1 MSDYILNGEF
11 RHDLGKGASRRLR
24 REGKVPAILYG
35 ADRDPRPLTVMQK
48 DLLLLLQNEG
58 FYSSVITLSVDG
70 KEQPA
75 IVKDLHR
82 HPARPIILHIDLQ
95 RVRDDVE
102 IRMNVPLHFL
112 GEKVAPGMKAGGTVS
127 RISNEL
133 EVVCLPKYL
142 PEFIDIDLS
151 KLELDDV
158 VKLSDVTLPEGVEL
172 AHPPTEE
179 HDPVVVSIH
188 VVRVQVEVEEGEE
201 AAEEVAAVEEEE
213 KAED

>member
-1 MSDYILNGEF
+1 MSNYVINAEF
-11 RHDLGKGASRRLR
+11 RDDLGKGASRRLR

-35 ADRDPRPLTVMQK
+35 AGRDPRTLTVLQK
-48 DLLLLLQNEG
+48 DLLLVLENEG
-58 FYSSVITLSVDG
+58 FYSSVISLKVGD

-75 IVKDLHR
+75 ILKDLHR
-82 HPARPIILHIDLQ
+82 HPAKPIILHLDLQ

-112 GEKVAPGMKAGGTVS
+112 GENVAPGVKAGGTVS

-133 EVVCLPKYL
+133 EIVCLPKYL

-151 KLELDDV
+151 AMELDDM
-158 VKLSDVTLPEGVEL
+158 VKLSDVKLPEGVEL

-179 HDPVVVSIH
+179 HDPSVVSIH
-188 VVRVQVEVEEGEE
+188 MVRVQVEVEEGEE
-201 AAEEVAAVEEEE
+201 DEVEVAAEEE
-213 KAED
+213 KDED

>member
-1 MSDYILNGEF
+1 MSNYVINAEF
-11 RHDLGKGASRRLR
+11 RDDLGKGASRRLR

-35 ADRDPRPLTVMQK
+35 GDREPRSLTVLQK

-58 FYSSVITLSVDG
+58 FYLSVISLKVGD

-75 IVKDLHR
+75 ILKDLHR
-82 HPARPIILHIDLQ
+82 HPAKPIILHLDLQ

-112 GEKVAPGMKAGGTVS
+112 GENVAPGVKAGGTVS

-133 EVVCLPKYL
+133 EIVCLPKYL

-151 KLELDDV
+151 AMELDDM
-158 VKLSDVTLPEGVEL
+158 VKLSDVKLPEGVEL

-179 HDPVVVSIH
+179 HDPSVVSIH
-188 VVRVQVEVEEGEE
+188 MVRVQVEVEEGEE
-201 AAEEVAAVEEEE
+201 DEVEVAAEEE
-213 KAED
+213 KDED

>member
-1 MSDYILNGEF
+1 MSNYVINAEF
-11 RHDLGKGASRRLR
+11 RDDLGKGASRRLR

-35 ADRDPRPLTVMQK
+35 GDREPRSLTVLQK

-58 FYSSVITLSVDG
+58 FYSSVISLKVGD

-75 IVKDLHR
+75 ILKDLHR
-82 HPARPIILHIDLQ
+82 HPAKPIILHLDLQ

-112 GEKVAPGMKAGGTVS
+112 GENVAPGVKAGGTVS

-133 EVVCLPKYL
+133 EIVCLPKYL

-151 KLELDDV
+151 AMELDDM
-158 VKLSDVTLPEGVEL
+158 VKLSDVKLPEGVEL

-179 HDPVVVSIH
+179 HDPSVVSIH
-188 VVRVQVEVEEGEE
+188 MVRVQVEVEEGEE
-201 AAEEVAAVEEEE
+201 DEVEVAAEEE
-213 KAED
+213 KDED

>member
-1 MSDYILNGEF
+1 MSNYVINAEF
-11 RHDLGKGASRRLR
+11 RDDLGKGASRRLR

-35 ADRDPRPLTVMQK
+35 GDREPRSLTVLQK

-58 FYSSVITLSVDG
+58 FYSSVISLKVGDQ
-70 KEQPA
+70 EQPA
-75 IVKDLHR
+75 ILKDLHR
-82 HPARPIILHIDLQ
+82 HPAKPIILHLDLQ

-112 GEKVAPGMKAGGTVS
+112 GENVAPGVKAGGTVS

-133 EVVCLPKYL
+133 EIVCLPKYL

-151 KLELDDV
+151 AMELDDM
-158 VKLSDVTLPEGVEL
+158 VKLSDVKLPEGVEL

-179 HDPVVVSIH
+179 HDPSVVSIH
-188 VVRVQVEVEEGEE
+188 MVRVQVEVEEGEE
-201 AAEEVAAVEEEE
+201 DEVEVAAEEE
-213 KAED
+213 KDED

>member
-1 MSDYILNGEF
+1 MSNYVINAEF

-35 ADRDPRPLTVMQK
+35 GDREPRSLTVLQK

-58 FYSSVITLSVDG
+58 FYSSVISLKVGD

-75 IVKDLHR
+75 ILKDLHR
-82 HPARPIILHIDLQ
+82 HPAKPIILHLDLQ

-112 GEKVAPGMKAGGTVS
+112 GENVAPGVKAGGTVS

-133 EVVCLPKYL
+133 EIVCLPKYL

-151 KLELDDV
+151 AMELDDM
-158 VKLSDVTLPEGVEL
+158 VKLSDVKLPEGVEL

-179 HDPVVVSIH
+179 HDPSVVSIH
-188 VVRVQVEVEEGEE
+188 MVRVQVEVEEGEE
-201 AAEEVAAVEEEE
+201 DEVEVAAEEE
-213 KAED
+213 KDED

>member
-1 MSDYILNGEF
+1 MSNYLINAEF
-11 RHDLGKGASRRLR
+11 RDDLGKGASRRLR

-35 ADRDPRPLTVMQK
+35 GDREPRSLTVLQK

-58 FYSSVITLSVDG
+58 FYSSVISLKVGD

-75 IVKDLHR
+75 ILKDLHR
-82 HPARPIILHIDLQ
+82 HPAKPIILHLDLQ

-112 GEKVAPGMKAGGTVS
+112 GENVAPGVKAGGTVS

-133 EVVCLPKYL
+133 EIVCLPKYL

-151 KLELDDV
+151 AMELDDM
-158 VKLSDVTLPEGVEL
+158 VKLSDVKLPEGVEL

-179 HDPVVVSIH
+179 HDPSVVSIH
-188 VVRVQVEVEEGEE
+188 MVRVQVEVEEGEE
-201 AAEEVAAVEEEE
+201 DEVEVAAEEE
-213 KAED
+213 KDED